1 MYSNRFLPLHELQS
15 SDGSE
20 PISTIWID
28 FESMRKFPKYEDKVY
43 STSAIHYGTIDK
55 KDIPCRDCSMY
66 TICRDEAIECRAFRK
81 WVSTGDYDIE
91 HRELKLRE
99 CA

>member
-1 MYSNRFLPLHELQS
+1 MNSNRILPLLELQS

-28 FESMRKFPKYEDKVY
+28 FESMRKFPKYEKVY
-43 STSAIHYGTIDK
+43 STSVIHYGTIDK
-55 KDIPCRDCSMY
+55 KELPCLDCSMY
-66 TICRDEAIECRAFRK
+66 DICRSERIECRAFRK

-91 HRELKLRE
+91 HRELKLRK